1 MAFKRFQKIQRESER
16 MLNDLGR
23 VITRV
28 VIYRYNRKTINATN
42 VTCQFRE
49 IRKYLESSLI
59 QIELF
64 FWIWRFRDIRI
75 NGSMVWNQTKGDSER
90 IIKILRNLKSFAD
103 SGFLGPV
110 SPVRHFIKL
119 VSFLV

>member
-64 FWIWRFRDIRI
+64 FGF
-75 NGSMVWNQTKGDSER
+75 GDSEIFGLMVLWFGIR
-90 IIKILRNLKSFAD
+90 LKEIQKES
-103 SGFLGPV
+103 
-110 SPVRHFIKL
+110 
-119 VSFLV
+119 